1 MPSPQQK
8 IYGARPSWPPPEQHV
23 RITISAAA
31 ARDGELLDF
40 PPDRLAPYHIEA
52 KHPDDF
58 VIDTL
63 DISPGAVAKVIADQ
77 AAALKSPPRS
87 VGELLDTF
95 RDQGL
100 VRSVAKLRELFGAG
114 DT

>member
-1 MPSPQQK
+1 VTFNL
-8 IYGARPSWPPPEQHV
+8 A
-23 RITISAAA
+23 
-31 ARDGELLDF
+31 DF
-40 PPDRLAPYHIEA
+40 PPDRFAPYNIEA

-63 DISPGAVAKVIADQ
+63 DISPVAAAKVIADQ
-77 AAALKSPPRS
+77 AAALRNPPRS
-87 VGELLDTF
+87 VGELLDTL

-100 VRSVAKLRELFGAG
+100 VRSVAMLRELFGAG